1 MLEKTRGI
9 VFHKI
14 KYSESSLIIKV
25 YTEKFG
31 LQTLMARGTRSKKS
45 KLKAGLF
52 QHLSLLDLV
61 IYRNEKKNIHHI
73 KEVKPA
79 YSFSSIPFDIRKSS
93 LIIFMNEV
101 LFKSIKEEEKNET
114 LFRFLYNSIQIL
126 DIKKDGIA
134 EFHLLFL
141 LQLSKFLGFFPENNF
156 SEKNQSFDLQ
166 EGKFIKTTEAS
177 ELIINTTSS
186 NYLFQLLSLNYESH
200 NRLKLPGI
208 LKNEFLEYLLKY
220 YRIHLP
226 DFGELKSHIV
236 LREVL
241 SD

>member
-9 VFHKI
+9 VFRKI
-14 KYSESSLIIKV
+14 KYSESSLILKV

-31 LQTLMARGTRSKKS
+31 LQSLMARGTRSKKS

-52 QHLSLLDLV
+52 QHLALLDLI
-61 IYRNEKKNIHHI
+61 IYRNEKKDIHHI

-101 LFKSIKEEEKNET
+101 LYKSIKEEEENEA
-114 LFRFLYNSIQIL
+114 LFHFLFNSIQIM
-126 DIKKDGIA
+126 DMKKDGIA

-141 LQLSKFLGFFPENNF
+141 VQLSKFLGFFPEKNF
-156 SEKNQSFDLQ
+156 SEGNQTFDLQ
-166 EGKFIKTTEAS
+166 EGKFIGNTEAS
-177 ELIINTTSS
+177 DLLMPLPFSK
-186 NYLFQLLSLNYESH
+186 YLFHFLSINYDSER
-200 NRLKLPGI
+200 NLTIPGN
-208 LKNEFLEYLLKY
+208 LKNGFLDYLLKY
-220 YRIHLP
+220 YRVHLSG
-226 DFGELKSHIV
+226 FGELKSHLV

-241 SD
+241 G

>member
-14 KYSESSLIIKV
+14 KYSESSLIIKA
-25 YTEKFG
+25 YTEEFG
-31 LQTLMARGTRSKKS
+31 LQSLIARGTRSKKS

-52 QHLSLLDLV
+52 QHLSLLDL
-61 IYRNEKKNIHHI
+61 IINHNEKKDIHHI

-101 LFKSIKEEEKNET
+101 LFKSIKEEEKNEE
-114 LFRFLYNSIQIL
+114 LFQFLFNSIQIL
-126 DIKKDGIA
+126 DMKKDRVA
-134 EFHLLFL
+134 DFHLFFL
-141 LQLSKFLGFFPENNF
+141 IQLSKFLGFYPEKNF
-156 SEKNQSFDLQ
+156 SDERQTFNLQ
-166 EGKFIKTTEAS
+166 EGKFIKTTETS
-177 ELIINTTSS
+177 ELLMNPPFS
-186 NYLFQLLSLNYESH
+186 NYLFQLLSLNYKSPKTLRISG
-200 NRLKLPGI
+200 NT
-208 LKNEFLEYLLKY
+208 KNELLEYLLKY

-226 DFGELKSHIV
+226 DFGELNSYIV

>member
-14 KYSESSLIIKV
+14 KYSESSLIVKV

-31 LQTLMARGTRSKKS
+31 LQSLMARGTRSKKS

-61 IYRNEKKNIHHI
+61 IYRNKKKDIHHI

-101 LFKSIKEEEKNET
+101 LYKSIKEEEKNEA
-114 LFRFLYNSIQIL
+114 LFQYLYNSIQIL
-126 DIKKDGIA
+126 DMKKEGIG

-141 LQLSKFLGFFPENNF
+141 IQLSKFLGFFPERNF
-156 SEKNQSFDLQ
+156 SKEKQTFDLQ
-166 EGKFIKTTEAS
+166 EGKFFKTTETS
-177 ELIINTTSS
+177 ELLMNSPYS
-186 NYLFQLLSLNYESH
+186 QYLFQLLSLTFYSQKH
-200 NRLKLPGI
+200 LKIPGN
-208 LKNEFLEYLLKY
+208 LKNDFLEYLLKY

-226 DFGELKSHIV
+226 DFGELLSHIV

-241 SD
+241 ND

>member
-9 VFHKI
+9 VFRKI
-14 KYSESSLIIKV
+14 KYSESSLILQV

-31 LQTLMARGTRSKKS
+31 LQSLMARGTRSKKS

-52 QHLSLLDLV
+52 QHLALLDLV
-61 IYRNEKKNIHHI
+61 IYRNEKKDIHHI

-79 YSFSSIPFDIRKSS
+79 YPFSSIPFDIRKSS

-101 LFKSIKEEEKNET
+101 LYKSIKEEEENEA
-114 LFRFLYNSIQIL
+114 LFQFLFNSIQIL
-126 DIKKDGIA
+126 DMKKGAIA

-141 LQLSKFLGFFPENNF
+141 VQLSKFLGFFPERNF
-156 SEKNQSFDLQ
+156 SESNQTFDLQ
-166 EGKFIKTTEAS
+166 EGKFIRNTEAS
-177 ELIINTTSS
+177 DLLMPLPFSK
-186 NYLFQLLSLNYESH
+186 YLFQFLSVNYDSER
-200 NRLKLPGI
+200 NLPIPGN
-208 LKNEFLEYLLKY
+208 LKNDFLDYLLKY

-226 DFGELKSHIV
+226 EFGELKSHII

-241 SD
+241 N